1 MSVSILDIF
10 FQQINKMKLKRFD
23 FIVKSLSRPS
33 QRPIVTDEISP
44 ELAVHE

>member
-1 MSVSILDIF
+1 MSVSTLSIF

-23 FIVKSLSRPS
+23 FKVKSLSRPS